1 MINLINYY
9 EKRAPSGDFAKIKDK
24 DVILISL
31 RNIVTTPKGSRMFLP
46 DFGTSLYLYL
56 FDPLDNDTISALQ
69 EEITTQISEWEDRIT
84 LHRVEIKSAVEE
96 QSIFVNIVFSF
107 NDETLNMPITIS
119 GQDYYEDINTDFTL
133 PFFKPKRVS

>member
-31 RNIVTTPKGSRMFLP
+31 RNIITTPRGSRMFLP

-56 FDPLDNDTISALQ
+56 FDQLDEVTLSSLR
-69 EEITTQISEWEDRIT
+69 EELMAQISIWEDRIT
-84 LHRVEIKSAVEE
+84 LHDVQIESATEE
-96 QSIFVNIVFSF
+96 QAIFVNVIFSF
-107 NDETLNMPITIS
+107 NNETLNMPITVS
-119 GQDYYEDINTDFTL
+119 GKDYYEDINVDFTL